1 MKFNELSSTRLET
14 CEEDLQLVLNTV
26 KKTCS
31 VSLEISGGAISIE
44 IQESRFLKRKSRI
57 NPDSFVKSVTKAGK
71 KSYKDELFV
80 REKSLVL
87 GKKYPL
93 SRSVKV
99 TVASRDTALMVAG
112 QVLAT
117 ANVLKASKKIQ
128 SDIVCRGINSG
139 VISDNINDLCKF
151 DIV

>member
-1 MKFNELSSTRLET
+1 MTFKELSSTRLET

-44 IQESRFLKRKSRI
+44 KQERRFLRRQSLI
-57 NPDSFVKSVTKAGK
+57 NPDSFVKSNKKGK
-71 KSYKDELFV
+71 KSYEDELFV
-80 REKSLVL
+80 REKALVL